1 MSSKETLARLIA
13 FDTVSRN
20 SNLSLMD
27 FVSAR
32 LRDAGV
38 EPRMFPSD
46 DGAKA
51 NLFATVGAAD
61 VPGVML
67 SGHTDVVPIDGQEWT
82 RPAFEMT
89 EEGGKLYGRGSCDMK
104 GFVACALTAA
114 ERAAE
119 LHRRGKLKTPL
130 HLAFSY
136 DEEVG
141 CIGVQGMIK
150 TLAGEGVRPLFCIVG
165 EPSEMRIATG
175 HKGKVTFAARC
186 IGREAHSALV
196 TSGVNAI
203 YLASELV
210 GEVRRIQEEII
221 RDSRHD
227 GDYAVPYST
236 MHVGTFNG
244 GVALNIV
251 PNFAEVVFECR
262 NIAEEDTDAVIAKV
276 RDAAERI
283 SAGVRGEFPEAG
295 VEIEVRGEVPALGTA
310 VDSEVVE
317 FVKKVTGANDTTKVS
332 YGTEAGLF
340 SRDMGVPT
348 VICGPG
354 CMDQGHKPDEFVTVE
369 QLNLCDAMMDSLLEQ
384 LQV

>member
-38 EPRMFPSD
+38 EPRMFPSE

-119 LHRRGKLKTPL
+119 LHRAGKLKTPL

-354 CMDQGHKPDEFVTVE
+354 CMDQGHKPD
-369 QLNLCDAMMDSLLEQ
+369 
-384 LQV
+384 

>member
-38 EPRMFPSD
+38 EPRMFPSE

-51 NLFATVGAAD
+51 NLFATVGATD

-369 QLNLCDAMMDSLLEQ
+369 QLNLCDAMMDS
-384 LQV
+384 

>member
-51 NLFATVGAAD
+51 NLFATVGATD

-119 LHRRGKLKTPL
+119 LHRAGKLKTPL

-150 TLAGEGVRPLFCIVG
+150 TLADEGVRPLFCIVG

>member
-38 EPRMFPSD
+38 EPRMFPSE

-51 NLFATVGAAD
+51 NLFATVGATD